1 MAEGG
6 GRWRWGRGGARGLG
20 GRGGQPAAG
29 RWCRSVSLHSAAQ
42 RETVPSCAR
51 GRGGKAK
58 GQEVEMGE
66 PVSMET
72 GIQWTAA
79 HAHAAQHWADLAK
92 PQVPG
97 PGPAGAGAA
106 PPLPVLRP
114 APHHPPAPRSGPQDT
129 SALSS
134 RHSRHFQPWPESR
147 WPSLAL
153 TLDRHSPAAPG
164 LGTSVDPGAGAAW
177 RDSEV
182 ELGSHSCCKTREQ
195 PWAPPAAQGCF

>member
-1 MAEGG
+1 MPGAWGVGEGSRQLGGGAVAFLCTVRLRGRQFPPAPEGG
-6 GRWRWGRGGARGLG
+6 AAKRRDRKWRWESRSPWRRASSGQRLTRMLHSTGRTWQSPRCQAQGQRGLG
-20 GRGGQPAAG
+20 LR
-29 RWCRSVSLHSAAQ
+29 RRFLFSVLHPI
-42 RETVPSCAR
+42 T
-51 GRGGKAK
+51 
-58 GQEVEMGE
+58 
-66 PVSMET
+66 
-72 GIQWTAA
+72 
-79 HAHAAQHWADLAK
+79 
-92 PQVPG
+92 
-97 PGPAGAGAA
+97 
-106 PPLPVLRP
+106 
-114 APHHPPAPRSGPQDT
+114 PPAPRSGPQDT